1 MRVHERL
8 RRPAVALLF
17 AAAAVAAV
25 GNELGELRSSFL
37 STGLPGYGEAA
48 IGDHNQTGY
57 WFWLVGHQLGDG
69 AAPWIDPY
77 SFQPLVEPRVVF
89 GGLPFGLAYW
99 PLEAAF
105 GPVVAWNVL
114 LLLVVALA
122 GLATY
127 AWLRA
132 LDLPVAAALVGGLAF
147 QLAPYR
153 LAQSGGHLLG
163 WVAVFLP
170 LALLAI
176 ERSRVA
182 TSRRAR
188 HAWGALAALA
198 LVAIPLTGQV
208 HLALGAIPFVLA
220 YAAVRYRRVPFAWTA
235 AGAILAV
242 GGGLLVNALVISD
255 STESGGR
262 PLSEVETFQASWIDF
277 LDRTRERA
285 SRTSSTSAGCSRSSV
300 SPGSSCWPGDSRGS
314 RRSSAWRSSS
324 LPCSPSGRTRPSTKR
339 RDLFPPLRYP
349 RAPGRLLPIAALA
362 LAGLAAFAVAE
373 LLRRLARR
381 AGIVLAAAF
390 VVLVAADLT
399 VWPLRATAADPDN
412 AAYAAL
418 GPGRTL
424 ELPIVESAFG
434 SSYLYYVTQA
444 PRSGRAATRLRAPR
458 SRRLS
463 TRPGL
468 TSTAVPGG
476 HGDTEGLRRL
486 GIRSILLHRG
496 LYDFLGSR
504 GDTAIRAERAWSSTA
519 GDPSRQAAGHALR
532 HRPRFLSRRHR
543 GSGRANASPRPLR
556 QRRWR
561 SPRRNSSRTGSEASG
576 CRRQRTRSRT
586 CSTPRPA
593 RGSGPGPALGRGR
606 RRSRRARR
614 ATRPGATWSDTRRS
628 WSGARVMFRLQHLYE
643 QHLDELGEL
652 VVRENGKSIQEGR
665 GEVRRGIDVVEFAAG
680 MPTLMQGGTLE
691 QVTRGV
697 DTELF
702 RHPLGVVAAITPFNF
717 PAMVPLWTAPI
728 AIAAGNTYILKPSER
743 TPLSAIRLAE
753 LFEEAGCPPGVFNV
767 VHGAV
772 DAVNAICDHPLIRAV
787 SFVGSAPVAKHVY
800 ARSARPASASRRW
813 PGAKNHIVVMPD
825 ADLDLAVPGLF
836 SSAFANAGS
845 AASRGGRRRGRR
857 VGDELVDAAGGAWPS
872 RRRSARARPREH
884 DHAGDHRRARE
895 RIADYIEL
903 GEREGARLLVDGRFE
918 SDERWLLPRADDPR
932 RRPAGDD
939 GGAQEEIFGPVLSL
953 ERLDSLDEALEVIAG
968 TSSGTRP
975 AIFTRDGGV
984 AREFRRRRSPP
995 GWSGSTSPVPAA
1007 MAFFPFAGWKG
1018 SFYGDLHA
1026 TGMDGVYFFTE
1037 SKVVTTRWP
1046 KPAKG

>member
-1 MRVHERL
+1 MAPFAVHGGIITRMRVHERL

-132 LDLPVAAALVGGLAF
+132 LDLPVAAALAGGLAF

-235 AGAILAV
+235 AGVILAV

-255 STESGGR
+255 STESSGR
-262 PLSEVETFQASWIDF
+262 PLSEVENFQASWIDF
-277 LDRTRERA
+277 LDRTRERGLEDFVYLGWLLPLLGL
-285 SRTSSTSAGCSRSSV
+285 AGLV
-300 SPGSSCWPGDSRGS
+300 VLA
-314 RRSSAWRSSS
+314 RRQPWLAA
-324 LPCSPSGRTRPSTKR
+324 LLGLAVVVPALFALGTNTPVYEAA

-362 LAGLAAFAVAE
+362 LAGLTAFAVAE
-373 LLRRLARR
+373 LLRRLASR
-381 AGIVLAAAF
+381 AGIVLAA
-390 VVLVAADLT
+390 VLIVLVAADLT

-434 SSYLYYVTQA
+434 SSYLYYVAQA
-444 PRSGRAATRLRAPR
+444 PRE
-458 SRRLS
+458 
-463 TRPGL
+463 RPGGYA
-468 TSTAVPGG
+468 TARPEEQRAFDARWEHLNCGAWRP
-476 HGDTEGLRRL
+476 GDTERLRRL

-496 LYDFLGSR
+496 LYDFLGER
-504 GDTAIRAERAWSSTA
+504 EIAIRAEQGLVVNGW
-519 GDPSRQAAGHALR
+519 
-532 HRPRFLSRRHR
+532 RPVETGGRVTLFVTGPVSEPPTPRL
-543 GSGRANASPRPLR
+543 GSGECEP
-556 QRRWR
+556 
-561 SPRRNSSRTGSEASG
+561 
-576 CRRQRTRSRT
+576 
-586 CSTPRPA
+586 
-593 RGSGPGPALGRGR
+593 
-606 RRSRRARR
+606 
-614 ATRPGATWSDTRRS
+614 
-628 WSGARVMFRLQHLYE
+628 
-643 QHLDELGEL
+643 
-652 VVRENGKSIQEGR
+652 
-665 GEVRRGIDVVEFAAG
+665 
-680 MPTLMQGGTLE
+680 
-691 QVTRGV
+691 
-697 DTELF
+697 
-702 RHPLGVVAAITPFNF
+702 
-717 PAMVPLWTAPI
+717 
-728 AIAAGNTYILKPSER
+728 
-743 TPLSAIRLAE
+743 
-753 LFEEAGCPPGVFNV
+753 
-767 VHGAV
+767 
-772 DAVNAICDHPLIRAV
+772 
-787 SFVGSAPVAKHVY
+787 
-800 ARSARPASASRRW
+800 
-813 PGAKNHIVVMPD
+813 
-825 ADLDLAVPGLF
+825 
-836 SSAFANAGS
+836 
-845 AASRGGRRRGRR
+845 
-857 VGDELVDAAGGAWPS
+857 
-872 RRRSARARPREH
+872 
-884 DHAGDHRRARE
+884 
-895 RIADYIEL
+895 
-903 GEREGARLLVDGRFE
+903 
-918 SDERWLLPRADDPR
+918 
-932 RRPAGDD
+932 
-939 GGAQEEIFGPVLSL
+939 
-953 ERLDSLDEALEVIAG
+953 
-968 TSSGTRP
+968 
-975 AIFTRDGGV
+975 
-984 AREFRRRRSPP
+984 
-995 GWSGSTSPVPAA
+995 
-1007 MAFFPFAGWKG
+1007 
-1018 SFYGDLHA
+1018 
-1026 TGMDGVYFFTE
+1026 
-1037 SKVVTTRWP
+1037 
-1046 KPAKG
+1046 